1 LLSPTADNQDPATV
15 VTDNVQIP
23 GYKLLRTLGEGGM
36 ATVYL
41 AVQESLDREVAL
53 KVMSPVL
60 AANETFCEQFMKEG
74 RITAKLTHPHLMTVH
89 DIGSYN
95 GVYYLAS
102 EFLPA
107 GTLRER
113 MDGLSTA
120 EALEIARDIA
130 SGLAYAHEKG
140 FVHRDV
146 KPGNIMFRSNGTA
159 VLADFGIAKA
169 MKSVSAAT
177 MAGNAIGTPDYM
189 SPEQAQAI
197 PVDGRS
203 DLYSLGAVLFETL
216 SGSKPYEA
224 PDAYAIALMHVTE
237 PVPRLG
243 EKQVWLQ
250 PLIDGLMAKNP
261 DQRFANGE
269 AFITA
274 CDRLVQANPQA
285 AASAREQ
292 RSARRRAVGAGGG
305 STAASA
311 AISQPAKTTGSA
323 RGLRLALLGAGV
335 VVLIAATALG
345 WRWTH
350 PQPEANASVAATVA
364 PAVQPP
370 PLPPPPAA
378 DDSAIA
384 ALAKLDLP
392 TLLSRGEE
400 YTAYGQGENH
410 YGDKLDFPA
419 GDNAIDLFHEALK
432 REPGNVR
439 ATKGLAQIAAFYQQG
454 ARTAFDHGL
463 YTGTE
468 ELLEKGLRADPKNA
482 QLLKLKADLA
492 KAEQGG

>member
-1 LLSPTADNQDPATV
+1 MTEH
-15 VTDNVQIP
+15 VQIP

-216 SGSKPYEA
+216 TGARPYEA

-243 EKQVWLQ
+243 GKQAWLQ

-269 AFITA
+269 AFIAA

-292 RSARRRAVGAGGG
+292 RSARRRAVGSGVG

-311 AISQPAKTTGSA
+311 AVSPPAIPTAGG
-323 RGLRLALLGAGV
+323 RGLRLALLGAGIVVLTV
-335 VVLIAATALG
+335 VVVLG

-350 PQPEANASVAATVA
+350 SAADANTSIPTTLT
-364 PAVQPP
+364 PPVQPP
-370 PLPPPPAA
+370 PVSPPAA
-378 DDSAIA
+378 DDNA
-384 ALAKLDLP
+384 ANAGLAKLDLP
-392 TLLSRGEE
+392 TLLARGEE
-400 YTAYGQGENH
+400 YAAYGQSENH

-419 GDNAIDLFHEALK
+419 GDNAIDLFREALK
-432 REPGNVR
+432 REPGNTR
-439 ATKGLAQIAAFYQQG
+439 ATKGLVQIATFYQQG